1 MLIGCA
7 EAAAVVIEHPQ
18 RGQVPLC
25 SRHARY
31 AAEIGGLI
39 VSEVER

>member
-7 EAAAVVIEHPQ
+7 EAAAVVVEHPQ
-18 RGQVPLC
+18 RGVILLC
-25 SRHARY
+25 PRHARY

-39 VSEVER
+39 VREVDR